1 MSDTDMQ
8 GDVSA
13 PEALTSLSAVIGQV
27 IYVAQSERVSLRKV
41 IEQVGDVSFAP
52 ILLLPAVAVAT
63 PLSGIPLFSSLMGVV
78 ICLVSMQMLM
88 RRRHLWLPDW
98 VLRREVKGDVVCRAF
113 QALYPVA
120 RWVDA
125 RTDRRMRI
133 FVHRPLI
140 FIPQLMCVV
149 SGAIMP
155 VLEFVPFSSS
165 VLGVGVALLAL
176 GMLTRD
182 GFVIVLGLIPYGL
195 VGWLIT
201 TATA

>member
-1 MSDTDMQ
+1 MPE
-8 GDVSA
+8 DVSA
-13 PEALTSLSAVIGQV
+13 EASLTSLSAVIGQV
-27 IYVAQSERVSLRKV
+27 ILVAQSERVSLRKV

-63 PLSGIPLFSSLMGVV
+63 PLSGIPLFSSLMGIV
-78 ICLVSMQMLM
+78 ICLVSVQMLV
-88 RRRHLWLPDW
+88 RKQHLWLPDW
-98 VLRREVKGDVVCRAF
+98 VLRRELKGETVCRAF

-125 RTDRRMRI
+125 RTDRRLRV
-133 FVHRPLI
+133 FLHRP
-140 FIPQLMCVV
+140 FVYVPQILCVM
-149 SGAIMP
+149 SGALMP

-182 GFVIVLGLIPYGL
+182 GILLLVGLIPYGV
-195 VGWLIT
+195 VGWLI
-201 TATA
+201 ATAAG